1 VYCLKTLGVRKHSSE
16 WKTHIF
22 LQVAINDGLHGRKT
36 VTKVHSH
43 GFSSTKSTGLL
54 ERAFQ
59 GGFPCLLGLM
69 PSFDGLRLSIDNNAE
84 EGGLHTLGLSK
95 I

>member
-1 VYCLKTLGVRKHSSE
+1 MYCLKTLGVCKHSSE
-16 WKTHIF
+16 WNTHIF

-43 GFSSTKSTGLL
+43 GFSSTKVQVL
-54 ERAFQ
+54 Q
-59 GGFPCLLGLM
+59 GRFPCLLGLM

-84 EGGLHTLGLSK
+84 EGGLYTTLGLSK

>member
-1 VYCLKTLGVRKHSSE
+1 MFVSIVRNG
-16 WKTHIF
+16 TNIF

-36 VTKVHSH
+36 VTKVHSN

-59 GGFPCLLGLM
+59 GGLPCSLGLM
-69 PSFDGLRLSIDNNAE
+69 PSFDGLRLSIQQR
-84 EGGLHTLGLSK
+84 GGRWTAHIRAIK
-95 I
+95 NII